1 MGPQPGGHCSG
12 IRQRNFFDVVPFG
25 AALVECASDMNVHM
39 LFAPLWSARVADP
52 PVQRLLRQRPLVFIS
67 SAIAGLTGLRARIAE
82 RLEALDLADQWL
94 FELHTTAAG
103 EPAEAHYLDIA
114 RSCDLMVVIVGDRR
128 TEGTED
134 EYDEALLDPDKI
146 LPFFLGDGNDEVKPF
161 RAKLEQPNRHLRKK
175 VYTED
180 ELVDVVVRL
189 WRQRSAADD
198 CLPLH
203 CVAPSRRVSPP
214 STS

>member
-12 IRQRNFFDVVPFG
+12 IRQRNFFDVAPFG

-134 EYDEALLDPDKI
+134 EYARRSSTTGQDPALLP
-146 LPFFLGDGNDEVKPF
+146 
-161 RAKLEQPNRHLRKK
+161 RR
-175 VYTED
+175 
-180 ELVDVVVRL
+180 
-189 WRQRSAADD
+189 RQR
-198 CLPLH
+198 
-203 CVAPSRRVSPP
+203 
-214 STS
+214 